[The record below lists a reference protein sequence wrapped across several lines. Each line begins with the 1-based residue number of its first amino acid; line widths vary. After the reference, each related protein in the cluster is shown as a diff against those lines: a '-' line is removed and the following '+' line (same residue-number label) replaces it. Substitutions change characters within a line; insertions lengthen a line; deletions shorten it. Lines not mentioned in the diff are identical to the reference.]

1 MNTAVHPYERRLKK
15 QRIAVKVVDVVS
27 FLCPRLQREK
37 LYEPRRIGVMAQ
49 WGIGDA
55 VLLLPLLR
63 GLRQAFPAAMIE
75 LIGKPWLAEL
85 FAGEGCCDRTHFLVP
100 PWTAYFGKYPASP
113 AIWRDYWAQ
122 LWALRQHRFDWLVS
136 PRFDPRELAQL
147 RLLRARET
155 FGFRFA
161 GGSRWITRDLGL
173 DQRGYDALHRA
184 ALSAELAKII
194 LNGGSPGN
202 ARFVEDTNSQ
212 AAAREWLRAQGYRSG
227 VILAVHSGAGNPI
240 RQWREPYFETV
251 LRSLTASPAMIVFID
266 PEPTQLPPEQFAAPH
281 AIWQGNLTELK
292 SLLSVCDV
300 FFGTDSG
307 IMHMAAAAGCEVVAA
322 FGAHG
327 ATPVPPV
334 WRASRN
340 RDRRAHAMS
349 TVYGCLHPPESAV
362 HGPARGQS
370 VGSRSR

>member
-1 MNTAVHPYERRLKK
+1 MP
-15 QRIAVKVVDVVS
+15 S
-27 FLCPRLQREK
+27 FLPARGAAIEHTSWCR
-37 LYEPRRIGVMAQ
+37 
-49 WGIGDA
+49 
-55 VLLLPLLR
+55 R
-63 GLRQAFPAAMIE
+63 GL
-75 LIGKPWLAEL
+75 LISGN
-85 FAGEGCCDRTHFLVP
+85 T
-100 PWTAYFGKYPASP
+100 
-113 AIWRDYWAQ
+113 
-122 LWALRQHRFDWLVS
+122 LRR
-136 PRFDPRELAQL
+136 PRFGAITGLSCGRSDSTVSIGWSARASTRAKSAQL

-322 FGAHG
+322 FGPTEPRRFRPFGEHHEIVIVEPMPCRPCMDACIHRSPLCMDQLEDRALAAAVDRKLV
-327 ATPVPPV
+327 AT
-334 WRASRN
+334 RN
-340 RDRRAHAMS
+340 RARA
-349 TVYGCLHPPESAV
+349 G
-362 HGPARGQS
+362 
-370 VGSRSR
+370 